1 MAVWRRTCFDR
12 GAASPDVP
20 GHVVAVDE
28 GTTGVTVLVLD
39 PRRRVVGRAY
49 REIACR
55 YPKPGWVEQDAEEVW
70 TATRLAIVAA
80 LKAARL
86 RHQDVAAVGIANQR
100 ETTVLWDRRTG
111 RPVAP
116 AIVWQDR
123 RTAAR
128 CRELQPQWQDAVRAK
143 TGLVIDPY
151 FSATKLE
158 WLLRDRRLKDRASAG
173 RLAFGT
179 IDSWLACMLTGRHV
193 TDPTNASRTLL
204 WDIKKGT
211 WDGELLQ
218 LFGVPEAVLPEVVP
232 SSHAFGSTGRL
243 WSADVPVASLV
254 GDQQAALFG
263 NHCLSA
269 GEAKNT
275 YGTGC
280 FALQHTGG
288 RAVTSRHGLLTT
300 RAAQVDKR
308 AQFALEGSVFVA
320 GAAIQWLRDAL
331 RLVKKASDVD
341 SLASQVE
348 DSGGAY
354 LVPAFTGLGAPHW
367 DPEARGALVGLTRGT
382 DRRHLARAVL
392 DSIAFQA
399 TDVILAMEKDS
410 GIAVPRLRVDGG
422 AAKSAP
428 LLQTQA
434 DLLQR
439 PVVRP
444 ANVETTAMGAGLLAG
459 LAVDAWTMK
468 DLKGGSSRETEVT
481 PRMRK
486 AEAERR
492 MEAWHAAVAAARS
505 FKPG

>member
-1 MAVWRRTCFDR
+1 M
-12 GAASPDVP
+12 P
-20 GHVVAVDE
+20 GHVLAIDE
-28 GTTGVTVLVLD
+28 GTTGVTALVLD
-39 PRRRVVGRAY
+39 GQRRVVGRAY
-49 REIACR
+49 REIGCQFPR
-55 YPKPGWVEQDAEEVW
+55 PGWVEQDAEQVW
-70 TATRLAIVAA
+70 DVTLAAAAAA
-80 LKAARL
+80 LKAAKKQSKDL
-86 RHQDVAAVGIANQR
+86 AAIGIANQR
-100 ETTVLWDRRTG
+100 ETTVVWDRKTG

-128 CRELQPQWQDAVRAK
+128 CRELQTDWEADVRRR

-158 WLLRDRRLKDRASAG
+158 WLLRERRIRERAESG

-179 IDSWLACMLTGRHV
+179 IDSWLAWNLTGRHI

-204 WDIKKGT
+204 WDIRKGA
-211 WDGELLQ
+211 WDAEFLE
-218 LFGVPEAVLPEVVP
+218 LFGVPEAILPEVVP
-232 SSHAFGSTGRL
+232 SSNICGATGTL
-243 WSADVPVASLV
+243 WATDVPVASLV

-263 NHCLSA
+263 NHCFSA

-288 RAVTSRHGLLTT
+288 KAVTSRHGLLTT

-331 RLVKKASDVD
+331 KLIKKASDVD
-341 SLASQVE
+341 ALAAQVH

-392 DSIAFQA
+392 ASIAFQS

-410 GIAVPRLRVDGG
+410 GTPVPRLRVDGG
-422 AAKSAP
+422 AAKSRP
-428 LLQTQA
+428 LLQMQA

-444 ANVETTAMGAGLLAG
+444 ANIETTAMGAGFLAG
-459 LAVDAWTMK
+459 LAVDAWSMR
-468 DLKGGSSRETEVT
+468 DLKGGSARETEVT
-481 PRMRK
+481 PKMRK
-486 AEAERR
+486 GEAAQR
-492 MEAWHAAVAAARS
+492 MADWHAAVAAARS
-505 FKPG
+505 FKPGV

>member
-1 MAVWRRTCFDR
+1 LRRV
-12 GAASPDVP
+12 A

-39 PRRRVVGRAY
+39 GRRRVVGRAY

-55 YPKPGWVEQDAEEVW
+55 YPKPGWVEQDADEVLA
-70 TATRLAIVAA
+70 ATKATMAAA
-80 LKAARL
+80 LRAARL
-86 RHQDVAAVGIANQR
+86 RPRDVAAVGIANQR

-128 CRELQPQWQDAVRAK
+128 CRELQPEWEDEVRRK

-158 WLLRDRRLKDRASAG
+158 WLLRDRRLRERAEAG

-179 IDSWLACMLTGRHV
+179 VDAWLAFHLAGRHA

-204 WDIKKGT
+204 WDLRKGR
-211 WDGELLQ
+211 WDPDLLD

-232 SSHAFGSTGRL
+232 SSSRL
-243 WSADVPVASLV
+243 GDTQVAALV

-263 NHCLSA
+263 NGCLSA
-269 GEAKNT
+269 GDAKNT

-288 RAVTSRHGLLTT
+288 RAVASRHGLLTT
-300 RAAQVDKR
+300 RAAQVDSR
-308 AQFALEGSVFVA
+308 PQFALEGSVFVA
-320 GAAIQWLRDAL
+320 GAAVQWLRDAL
-331 RLVKKASDVD
+331 RIVRKASEVD
-341 SLASQVE
+341 ALAAQVE

-367 DPEARGALVGLTRGT
+367 DPDARGALVGLTRGT

-392 DSIAFQA
+392 ESIAFQSA
-399 TDVILAMEKDS
+399 DVLAAMEKDS
-410 GIAVPRLRVDGG
+410 GVRVPRLRVDGG
-422 AAKSAP
+422 ASRSLP
-428 LLQTQA
+428 LLQAQA

-459 LAVDAWTMK
+459 LAVDAWTLK
-468 DLKGGSSRETEVT
+468 DLKGGSTRETEVT
-481 PRMRK
+481 PRMGR
-486 AEAERR
+486 AEAARR
-492 MEAWHAAVAAARS
+492 MAAWHAAVAAARS
-505 FKPG
+505 FKP

>member
-1 MAVWRRTCFDR
+1 VLAI
-12 GAASPDVP
+12 
-20 GHVVAVDE
+20 DE
-28 GTTGVTVLVLD
+28 GTTGVTALVLD
-39 PRRRVVGRAY
+39 GRRRIVGRAY
-49 REIACR
+49 REVACS
-55 YPKPGWVEQDAEEVW
+55 YPRPGWVEQDADDVW
-70 TATRLAIVAA
+70 VATRRTMVAA
-80 LKAARL
+80 LRDAHLAPKDLAAI
-86 RHQDVAAVGIANQR
+86 GIANQR

-111 RPVAP
+111 HPVGP

-123 RTAAR
+123 RTATR
-128 CRELQPQWQDAVRAK
+128 CRELRADWEHEVRQR

-158 WLLRDRRLKDRASAG
+158 WMLRDKRVLARAKAG

-179 IDSWLACMLTGRHV
+179 MDSWLAYWLTGRHV

-204 WDIKKGT
+204 WDIHKGQ
-211 WDGELLQ
+211 WDEELLR
-218 LFGVPEAVLPEVVP
+218 LFGVPEEVLPDVVP
-232 SSHAFGSTGRL
+232 SSHVLGSTGDL
-243 WSADVPVASLV
+243 WNHDIPVAALV

-288 RAVTSRHGLLTT
+288 KAVASQHGLLTT
-300 RAAQVDKR
+300 RAAQTDKR

-320 GAAIQWLRDAL
+320 GAAVQWLRDAL
-331 RLVKKASDVD
+331 KLVRKASEVD
-341 SLASQVE
+341 DLAAQVE

-392 DSIAFQA
+392 DSIAFQS
-399 TDVILAMEKDS
+399 TDVILAMEMDS
-410 GIAVPRLRVDGG
+410 GMPVPRLRVDGG

-428 LLQTQA
+428 LLQMQA

-444 ANVETTAMGAGLLAG
+444 AIIETTAMGAGFLAG
-459 LAVDAWTMK
+459 LAVDAWTLA
-468 DLKGGSSRETEVT
+468 DLRGGSSRETEFT
-481 PRMRK
+481 PKMRK
-486 AEAERR
+486 AEAAKR
-492 MEAWHAAVAAARS
+492 MDAWHAAVATARS
-505 FKPG
+505 FKPAT